1 MKWSDQPTKLG
12 SGETSTARV
21 DIDASL
27 VRTLVASQFPQWGY
41 LPIKPVALSGWDNK
55 TFHLGEGM
63 TVRLPSAARYSAQV
77 EKEQRWLPRLA
88 PLLPLPIPVPLAMGV
103 PAHGYPWHWS
113 VYRWLEGQDAT
124 IEHIADMRQF
134 AITLAEFLLA
144 LQRMDPAGGPAPGSH
159 NFYRGGSV
167 EIYDEQTRQAIRGL
181 AGTIDRDTVTS
192 VWDEALGARWRG
204 RPVWLHGDVSA
215 GNLLVTRGRLSAVID
230 FGSSGVGDPACDV
243 TIAWTLFS
251 GESRE
256 GFRAALSLDKATWS
270 RGRGW
275 ALWKALITLAGQ
287 RRSSSLE
294 AAKARYV
301 LDEVVAEHQQA
312 KSP

>member
-113 VYRWLEGQDAT
+113 V
-124 IEHIADMRQF
+124 I
-134 AITLAEFLLA
+134 
-144 LQRMDPAGGPAPGSH
+144 
-159 NFYRGGSV
+159 GGSKVRTRPSNTSPTCANLRSRSQSSFSLCNGWIRQVDLRLDRITSIGVGRV
-167 EIYDEQTRQAIRGL
+167 EIYYEQTRQAIRDL
-181 AGTIDRDTVTS
+181 AGTIDRDTVIS

-204 RPVWLHGDVSA
+204 RPVWLHGDVSEE
-215 GNLLVTRGRLSAVID
+215 I
-230 FGSSGVGDPACDV
+230 
-243 TIAWTLFS
+243 
-251 GESRE
+251 
-256 GFRAALSLDKATWS
+256 
-270 RGRGW
+270 GW
-275 ALWKALITLAGQ
+275 L
-287 RRSSSLE
+287 
-294 AAKARYV
+294 
-301 LDEVVAEHQQA
+301 
-312 KSP
+312 